1 MDNEGG
7 ARWSFVPIE
16 KKHQRDS
23 FDCGYKVLDDYL
35 KKYARQNH
43 QKGIAKTFVAVSAS
57 GSLKV
62 DGYYTASASI
72 IEYESIPESLKSRVP
87 GYPIPAM
94 IIGKLAVDTRVKGQ
108 GLGTELLVNALERA
122 VRASQKVGIFAVRVD
137 AIDLQAKQFY
147 LKHEFTPFQ
156 DNELSLFLP
165 METIIREFG

>member
-7 ARWSFVPIE
+7 ARWSFVSID

-43 QKGIAKTFVAVSAS
+43 RKGIAKTFVAVSVS

-72 IEYESIPESLKSRVP
+72 IEYESIPESLKSGVP
-87 GYPIPAM
+87 GYPVPAM
-94 IIGKLAVDTRVKGQ
+94 LIGKLAVDTRVKGQ

-122 VRASQKVGIFAVRVD
+122 VRASQELGIFAVRVD

-147 LKHEFTPFQ
+147 LKHDFIPFQ